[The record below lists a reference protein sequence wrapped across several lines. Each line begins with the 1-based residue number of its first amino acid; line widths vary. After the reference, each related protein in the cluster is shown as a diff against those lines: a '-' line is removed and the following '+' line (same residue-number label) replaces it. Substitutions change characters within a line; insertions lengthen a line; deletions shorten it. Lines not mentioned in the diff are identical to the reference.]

1 MDMYRYVYAIRNV
14 ELTLDQNYT
23 FDDGTCLYMIMK
35 HDYLN
40 RRFPIFQIGL
50 EMDADLIQLFYKNKD
65 TAKLKL
71 DIYEQQLGDD
81 DTVINTSLYLRYT
94 FTCIPMKD
102 QSAYI
107 TMPDSTSRESVDIMR
122 TVQQFD
128 MYLIDMDMVNLF
140 AKEVSA
146 ILENT
151 SKSAVLQTMFDLR
164 DVQPGIIIAT
174 PPMIDRAFPY
184 VSIPLG
190 DLVSNINTFNH
201 GYGIYDSNPII
212 YYDYKY
218 IYCLNIINPDI
229 TIQSASEFGN
239 ISFILLNTSNPEHNV
254 VGSNT
259 DMNARTHFINLQ
271 NPPRIID
278 VSDKDTSTKFST
290 VVSIDSSGKVDK
302 NTVDETA
309 TKVKFIRQYNELTS
323 TQLINQ
329 TLQGHI
335 LQLSTNSCCIS
346 FLKPYKSYAFD
357 VDTQYSDK
365 DLSGH
370 DYRLIQWTLHIERDS
385 PDKYIHTVNIVL
397 QKPTRS

>member
-94 FTCIPMKD
+94 FNCIPMKD

-146 ILENT
+146 ILENA